1 MLRESVRLHIVTEYS
16 QSDFLLQHM
25 QNVNADCLL
34 VFSAGPAHS
43 IIFNAGENTPR
54 LFEQDKFDQ
63 SLKK

>member
-1 MLRESVRLHIVTEYS
+1 MLRESVRLHIVTDYS
-16 QSDFLLQHM
+16 LSDSLLQYM

-34 VFSAGPAHS
+34 IFSAGPAHS

-54 LFEQDKFDQ
+54 LFDQNKFDA